1 MITVSKS
8 SLIREGGGTPDGFEG
23 NLVLQFLHD
32 HGTIPLPPYI
42 ADDAS
47 KYDDYQPIVAKQE
60 GSVAAPTAAL
70 HFTDRLLQQLD
81 DK

>member
-1 MITVSKS
+1 
-8 SLIREGGGTPDGFEG
+8 LIKEGDSQGGGFEG
-23 NLVLQFLHD
+23 SQNLVLQFLHD

-81 DK
+81 VK